1 MTRSLV
7 IPLKALLT
15 NALSLSASL
24 GVLVWVF
31 QDGHLADVLHFR
43 STGGSRPT

>member
-1 MTRSLV
+1 MTRSVV
-7 IPLKALLT
+7 IPIKALLT

-31 QDGHLADVLHFR
+31 QDGHLEEALGFR
-43 STGGSRPT
+43 PPAGSRPT